1 MAAAYKRHEWSSV
14 GFIPETP
21 GRGRTPDLFVNRS
34 RQKWAVECKRVLRSQ
49 YAKNEETWG
58 KRLSQKVH
66 DLSEDRGVPLVIDV
80 YFYEELHEFNEDYLR
95 ERVEALLPLKLPTA
109 ESDGRAR
116 LRIRQPEWELVRNIM
131 RTDFV
136 YIGSSRMMEILA
148 GGHRHEMSHS
158 LRARCRR
165 AKDKPSYADT
175 IYHASLV
182 NWACLSPKAR
192 DKKAAHFKK
201 KIADAEAQLPPD
213 RPGAVH
219 IGIDS
224 VGHVGVDQ
232 LRHVRNHFISREFE
246 NVNSRLRWAYG
257 NYFQLE
263 VTTREGES
271 CALEETM
278 APYRIGNSR
287 TKQPLSDHL
296 LVADDDEQSFGA
308 HWL

>member
-1 MAAAYKRHEWSSV
+1 M
-14 GFIPETP
+14 
-21 GRGRTPDLFVNRS
+21 
-34 RQKWAVECKRVLRSQ
+34 
-49 YAKNEETWG
+49 
-58 KRLSQKVH
+58 LSQ
-66 DLSEDRGVPLVIDV
+66 S
-80 YFYEELHEFNEDYLR
+80 
-95 ERVEALLPLKLPTA
+95 LPIT

-116 LRIRQPEWELVRNIM
+116 VRIRRPEWDLVRNILC
-131 RTDFV
+131 TNFS

-148 GGHRHEMSHS
+148 GNHQHEMCHS

-165 AKDKPSYADT
+165 AEDKPSYADT

-182 NWACLSPKAR
+182 NWACFSPKAR

-201 KIADAEAQLPPD
+201 KISDAEAQLPPD

-224 VGHVGVDQ
+224 VGHAGVDQ
-232 LRHVRNHFISREFE
+232 LRHVRNHFISPEFKDAG
-246 NVNSRLRWAYG
+246 SRLRWAYG

-263 VTTREGES
+263 VTTGEGES

-287 TKQPLSDHL
+287 TTQPLSNHL
-296 LVADDDEQSFGA
+296 LVADDDELSVGA
-308 HWL
+308 H